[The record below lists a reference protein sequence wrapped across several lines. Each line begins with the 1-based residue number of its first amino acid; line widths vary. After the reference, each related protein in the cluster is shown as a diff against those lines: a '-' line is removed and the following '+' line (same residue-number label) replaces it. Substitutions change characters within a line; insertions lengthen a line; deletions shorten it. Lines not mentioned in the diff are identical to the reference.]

1 MGTGP
6 PVSYPVRTSK
16 VLGQVSEFRARQFFF
31 FIRNVLTF
39 EFLLPAA
46 ISPINVCFC
55 SNFGLRKEKEKR
67 IFGYSVKVFSYP
79 DWKLPTCSETGQA
92 ESICFSLNKQYMAGL
107 NLTSAR

>member
-1 MGTGP
+1 MASRPGWGRARVGTDQGGDGP
-6 PVSYPVRTSK
+6 SCFLSSQNFQGFGP
-16 VLGQVSEFRARQFFF
+16 GEFRARQSFFF
-31 FIRNVLTF
+31 TRNVLTF

-79 DWKLPTCSETGQA
+79 DWKLPTCSETG
-92 ESICFSLNKQYMAGL
+92 
-107 NLTSAR
+107 

>member
-1 MGTGP
+1 MASRPGWGRTRVGTGP

-16 VLGQVSEFRARQFFF
+16 VLGQVNLELDKVFFFF

-79 DWKLPTCSETGQA
+79 DWKLPTCSETG
-92 ESICFSLNKQYMAGL
+92 
-107 NLTSAR
+107 

>member
-1 MGTGP
+1 MASRQCGDGPGWGRTRVGTGP

-16 VLGQVSEFRARQFFF
+16 VLGQVNLELDKVFF

-79 DWKLPTCSETGQA
+79 DWKLPTCSETG
-92 ESICFSLNKQYMAGL
+92 
-107 NLTSAR
+107 